1 MAAALA
7 LTPVQASRARSALRT
22 LRSTHQAIEGC
33 AFLTSDGRVV
43 ASALGPDTDA
53 DRFGA
58 MCAALIA
65 LATRAAREAARGEL
79 QQLILE
85 GSEGP
90 MLVTSAGPHGVLSV
104 SARPECPLGRLI
116 LDARTTA
123 QALAAI
129 FDAGPA

>member
-22 LRSTHQAIEGC
+22 LRSTHLAIEGC

-65 LATRAAREAARGEL
+65 LASRAAREAARGEL
-79 QQLILE
+79 QQLYW
-85 GSEGP
+85 G
-90 MLVTSAGPHGVLSV
+90 
-104 SARPECPLGRLI
+104 GRLGAS
-116 LDARTTA
+116 DSFPKAEPRPGWASFDSSYSTTP
-123 QALAAI
+123 QEY
-129 FDAGPA
+129 AGS